1 METFMNRLIAALAAG
16 FALMLAS
23 PSQAQTPQAQTW
35 PQRTV
40 RFIVPLGPGSGVD
53 LTSRLLAE
61 RLQAK
66 WGQSVVIENK
76 PGGDG
81 ILAIS
86 SFVGAHDDH
95 VLLYSPTSSFTAHPF
110 QHEKLPY
117 DPRDLSPVARVSKTL
132 LGFAVPGSSTIGSV
146 ADFMAQVRAQ
156 PGKLNYTTATGV
168 TDVIFDGYFKSAGLV
183 ITRVPYRDVV
193 TPLTDLGEGRIQAYI
208 GALAIEQPH
217 LQSGRAKLI
226 AITNTERAAAAPGIP
241 TVAEAGFPELNF
253 DGLTGLFGPRDM
265 PNEVRA
271 RIAADI
277 RAAMADP
284 VIVSR
289 LVATGQVVS
298 PGGAAELAA
307 SIDEQRGS
315 LIAIAKVLGIKPAQV
330 PQ

>member
-1 METFMNRLIAALAAG
+1 METFMNRLIATLAAG
-16 FALMLAS
+16 LLLMLAS
-23 PSQAQTPQAQTW
+23 PSQAQTSQAQTW

-146 ADFMAQVRAQ
+146 ADFMTQVRAQ

-168 TDVIFDGYFKSAGLV
+168 TDVIFDGYFKSSGLT

-226 AITNTERAAAAPGIP
+226 AITNTERAAAVPNMP

-265 PNEVRA
+265 PNEVRT

>member
-1 METFMNRLIAALAAG
+1 MNRIATALCTLAAG
-16 FALMLAS
+16 FALALPT
-23 PSQAQTPQAQTW
+23 PSQAQSW

-53 LTSRLLAE
+53 ITSRLLAE

-81 ILAIS
+81 MVAIGA
-86 SFVGAHDDH
+86 FTGAHDDH

-132 LGFAVPGSSTIGSV
+132 LGFAVQGSSIIGSV

-168 TDVIFDGYFKSAGLV
+168 TDVIFDGYFKSAGLS

-217 LQSGRAKLI
+217 LLSGRAKLI
-226 AITNTERAAAAPGIP
+226 AITNTERAPAAPGVP

-289 LVATGQVVS
+289 LIATGQVVS

-307 SIDEQRGS
+307 SIDEQS
-315 LIAIAKVLGIKPAQV
+315 AKLAAIAKVLGIKQAQE
-330 PQ
+330 PR

>member
-1 METFMNRLIAALAAG
+1 MENVMNRIAPALCALAVG
-16 FALMLAS
+16 IALAT
-23 PSQAQTPQAQTW
+23 PSQAQTPQAQIW

-40 RFIVPLGPGSGVD
+40 RYILPLGPGAGVD
-53 LTSRLLAE
+53 ITSRLLAE

-86 SFVGAHDDH
+86 AFVGAHDDH

-117 DPRDLSPVARVSKTL
+117 DPRDLSPVARISNTL
-132 LGFAVPGSSTIGSV
+132 LGFAVPASSPIGSV

-168 TDVIFDGYFKSAGLV
+168 TDVIFDGYFKSAGLS

-208 GALAIEQPH
+208 GAVAIIRPH
-217 LQSGRAKLI
+217 
-226 AITNTERAAAAPGIP
+226 
-241 TVAEAGFPELNF
+241 AEAGRVKMLALTNAQRPVSGPE
-253 DGLTGLFGPRDM
+253 
-265 PNEVRA
+265 
-271 RIAADI
+271 
-277 RAAMADP
+277 
-284 VIVSR
+284 
-289 LVATGQVVS
+289 
-298 PGGAAELAA
+298 
-307 SIDEQRGS
+307 
-315 LIAIAKVLGIKPAQV
+315 V
-330 PQ
+330 PT

>member
-1 METFMNRLIAALAAG
+1 
-16 FALMLAS
+16 
-23 PSQAQTPQAQTW
+23 
-35 PQRTV
+35 
-40 RFIVPLGPGSGVD
+40 
-53 LTSRLLAE
+53 
-61 RLQAK
+61 
-66 WGQSVVIENK
+66 
-76 PGGDG
+76 
-81 ILAIS
+81 
-86 SFVGAHDDH
+86 
-95 VLLYSPTSSFTAHPF
+95 
-110 QHEKLPY
+110 
-117 DPRDLSPVARVSKTL
+117 VARVSNTL
-132 LGFAVPGSSTIGSV
+132 LGYAVQGSSTIGSV

-289 LVATGQVVS
+289 LISTGQVVN

-307 SIDEQRGS
+307 SIEGQRGS
-315 LIAIAKVLGIKPAQV
+315 LMAIAKMLGIKPAQV